1 MKGTGEVRRCVR
13 PKYFDEAPTRMHQR
27 LNQALSDIGRGLYMT
42 HVWALLG
49 LHDVKQRYRRSTLG
63 PFWLTLSMTIM
74 IAAMGVLYARLF
86 GQNMEDYLPFLAV
99 GLLLWTFISTTLNEL
114 CSSFISADTMIKQV
128 KLPLTVYVARVIWRN
143 LLILAHNAVIL
154 VPVALWSGKATLI
167 GIFSAVLGVA
177 FLAVNALWV
186 GLILGIVCTRFR
198 DIPQIVAS
206 LTQIVF
212 FLTPIL
218 WKPEVL
224 GTKIWVAKINP
235 IFHFVELV
243 RAPVLTGTIPWQSWT
258 VSLGVFAILAV
269 IATSML
275 ARFGHRVAYWV

>member
-1 MKGTGEVRRCVR
+1 
-13 PKYFDEAPTRMHQR
+13 
-27 LNQALSDIGRGLYMT
+27 
-42 HVWALLG
+42 
-49 LHDVKQRYRRSTLG
+49 
-63 PFWLTLSMTIM
+63 
-74 IAAMGVLYARLF
+74 
-86 GQNMEDYLPFLAV
+86 
-99 GLLLWTFISTTLNEL
+99 
-114 CSSFISADTMIKQV
+114 
-128 KLPLTVYVARVIWRN
+128 
-143 LLILAHNAVIL
+143 
-154 VPVALWSGKATLI
+154 
-167 GIFSAVLGVA
+167 
-177 FLAVNALWV
+177 
-186 GLILGIVCTRFR
+186 VCTRFR

-243 RAPVLTGTIPWQSWT
+243 RAPILTGAIPWQSWT
-258 VSLGVFAILAV
+258 VSLGVFAILAL